1 MWLVSASGQLIL
13 SKQREFKSLKQKKSM
28 IYVYTGEEMF
38 IRTID
43 GVGTREVRLEI
54 DVTDFVCILVE

>member
-1 MWLVSASGQLIL
+1 
-13 SKQREFKSLKQKKSM
+13 M